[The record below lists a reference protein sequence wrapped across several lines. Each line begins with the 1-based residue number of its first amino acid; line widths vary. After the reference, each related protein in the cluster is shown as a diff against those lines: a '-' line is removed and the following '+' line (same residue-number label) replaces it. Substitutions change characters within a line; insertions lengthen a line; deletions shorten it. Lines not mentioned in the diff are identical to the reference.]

1 MAEAGAKVV
10 MLMDVMT
17 LLAVEEEAEVVPA
30 DLVVAD
36 LVVVAQVAHV
46 KDGLSIVV
54 IK

>member
-17 LLAVEEEAEVVPA
+17 LLAVEEEEA